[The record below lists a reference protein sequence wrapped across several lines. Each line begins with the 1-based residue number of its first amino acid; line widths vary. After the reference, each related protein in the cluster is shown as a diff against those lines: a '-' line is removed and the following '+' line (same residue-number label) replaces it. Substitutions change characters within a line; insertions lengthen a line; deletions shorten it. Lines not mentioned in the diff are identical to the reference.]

1 LVGILFINRESIEEF
16 PWAGQQPGW
25 IMAAIPYGLA
35 VGLLSPTLATPT
47 SLGVVLGMSAFQVLA
62 EQVFFF
68 WFVGR
73 GLLKA
78 IDHPIGA
85 GALTAV
91 IFGLYQLTFCATLA
105 LPGTDIVMGVL
116 QVTCFAGGAYAFL
129 LIRSGGVIAPFIAH
143 LVVNSVMMA
152 YSVMALS

>member
-1 LVGILFINRESIEEF
+1 MGILFINRESLEEF
-16 PWAGQQPGW
+16 PWAGKQPGW

-105 LPGTDIVMGVL
+105 QSGTDIVMGVL